1 MGYTWHQSK
10 HEGVRY
16 REHPTR
22 KHGIKPDQYF
32 AIRYRVDG
40 KRHEEG
46 LGWASQGWTA
56 QKATLELSKLKEAHR
71 TGEGAATLAEKRA
84 QAEADRKA
92 RFEAEA
98 RKIREALTF
107 YEFFT
112 THYAPHASQDKKASS
127 FVREDSLF
135 RHWISKAIGSRPL
148 RMIGAVDLER
158 LKQTMAKAKLKPRTI
173 EYALAVVRQV
183 YNHARR
189 TGFYEGDSP
198 TKLVKKPKVNNARLR
213 YLEHAEAN
221 ALLETL
227 ASTSQDT
234 YAMALLSLHCGLRF
248 GEIAALSW
256 NNVDLTRKVL
266 TLLDTKHGDRIVP
279 MTKSVHEMLQ
289 ARAAEGDSGILF
301 PRPPL
306 RPWKGIASRHEGMK
320 TSGVR
325 PEAPSTFKRAVTELG
340 LNEGREDSRERVCFH
355 TLRHTF
361 ASWHVLAGT
370 DLYTLGKLMGHKTP
384 TMTARYGHLS
394 PEGAARATRAFEA
407 SMTQYGRGAN
417 VAPIGHATP

>member
-1 MGYTWHQSK
+1 MGYMWHQSK
-10 HEGVRY
+10 HEGVRF

-32 AIRYRVDG
+32 AIRYRVAG
-40 KRHEEG
+40 KRREEG

-56 QKATLELSKLKEAHR
+56 QKAAGELAKLKEAHR
-71 TGEGAATLAEKRA
+71 TGEGAMTLAEKRA
-84 QAEADRKA
+84 QADADRKA
-92 RFEAEA
+92 RREAETRQA
-98 RKIREALTF
+98 REALTF
-107 YEFFT
+107 SEFFT
-112 THYAPHASQDKKASS
+112 SHYAPHARQDKKACS

-135 RHWISKAIGSRPL
+135 RHWISKTIGARPL

-158 LKQTMAKAKLKPRTI
+158 LKQSMAKAKLKPRTI

-183 YNHARR
+183 FNHARR

-198 TKLVKKPKVNNARLR
+198 TKLVKKLKVNNARLR
-213 YLEHAEAN
+213 YLEHAEAI
-221 ALLETL
+221 ALLGAL
-227 ASTSQDT
+227 ATACRDT
-234 YAMALLSLHCGLRF
+234 HAMALLSLHCGLRF

-256 NNVDLTRKVL
+256 NNVDLSKNAL
-266 TLLDTKHGDRIVP
+266 ILLDTKHGDRVVP
-279 MTKSVHEMLQ
+279 LTQAVREMLQ
-289 ARAAEGDSGILF
+289 ARAAIGKTGLLF
-301 PRPPL
+301 PRPPQ
-306 RPWKGIASRHEGMK
+306 RSRKGDARQPNAAQA
-320 TSGVR
+320 SGVR
-325 PEAPSTFKRAVTELG
+325 VEAPSAFKLAVTELG
-340 LNEGREDSRERVCFH
+340 LNDSREDSRERVCFH

-407 SMTQYGRGAN
+407 SMEQQARAAKVVPLSDGSA
-417 VAPIGHATP
+417 